1 METTLHTPVLT
12 KNQTKIKNSSIF
24 STFMAWCE
32 GQEKNRLGWL
42 GGILAIHGCA
52 LTPITLFAVIL
63 SGTNF
68 ALYIATLLAMAI
80 AVITNLAAMPTKVTI
95 PAFLFS
101 VLIDIVVIVLSII
114 AGFSLAAT
122 QI

>member
-1 METTLHTPVLT
+1 METIFQPILI
-12 KNQTKIKNSSIF
+12 KNQKRVKGLSVISK
-24 STFMAWCE
+24 FMAWCE
-32 GQEKNRLGWL
+32 SQEKNRLGWL
-42 GGILAIHGCA
+42 GGILAIHGCV

-95 PAFLFS
+95 PAFLVS
-101 VLIDIVVIVLSII
+101 VLIDIVVIALCIV

>member
-12 KNQTKIKNSSIF
+12 KNQTKIKNPSIV

-32 GQEKNRLGWL
+32 GQERNRLGWL
-42 GGILAIHGCA
+42 GGILAFHGCM
-52 LTPITLFAVIL
+52 LTPITLFAVVL

-68 ALYIATLLAMAI
+68 ALYIATLLAI
-80 AVITNLAAMPTKVTI
+80 ALTVITNLAAMPTKVTI